1 MVKKVLTIAGSD
13 PLAAGGLQADL
24 ATFSEYG
31 LFGLAAI
38 TSIVTNVQHDFKIYP
53 TEVQQLD
60 EQLATIFA
68 LPDLEGIKLGLLPT
82 VELIELVGQYLK
94 ESPTKLVVF
103 DPVLIFK
110 EANQLDLADLVQ
122 AMRTNIFPYADVIT
136 PNLSEAALLANRP
149 VPTTPTGLLSL
160 AQQIQS
166 DFNGSVVIKGGKRLA
181 GTEAIDLLLDSEQNV
196 HYFEKTMLNA
206 VTVNGAGCTFAAA
219 ITANLSLGLNLL
231 GAVEDAKDFVYQGI
245 QAGVPIETN
254 LGNVWQGARR
264 YKQR

>member
-53 TEVQQLD
+53 TNAQQLK

-68 LPDLEGIKLGLLPT
+68 LPDIAGIKLGLLPT
-82 VELIELVGQYLK
+82 VELIELVGQSLK
-94 ESPTKLVVF
+94 ERPAKLVVF

-122 AMRTNIFPYADVIT
+122 AMRVNIFPYVDVIT
-136 PNLSEAALLANRP
+136 PNLSEAALLADRP
-149 VPTTPTGLLSL
+149 VPTSSADLLSL

-166 DFNGSVVIKGGKRLA
+166 DFKGSVVIKGGKRLA
-181 GTEAIDLLLDSEQNV
+181 GTKALDLLLDSEQNV
-196 HYFEKTMLNA
+196 HYFEKPMLNA
-206 VTVNGAGCTFAAA
+206 VTINGAGCTFAAA
-219 ITANLSLGLNLL
+219 ITANLSLGLDLVS
-231 GAVEDAKDFVYQGI
+231 AVEDAKDFVYQGI
-245 QAGVPIETN
+245 QAGIPIEAD

-264 YKQR
+264 YNQK